1 MCSDKTPGT
10 PTGWKTPGDVMKLH
24 RLKIKQKALNA
35 RLTGNSTSQSSSKL
49 PSRNVTEKTINPF
62 RKCSS
67 TVNLG
72 TSQSSNKRSRADLE
86 EEEVSND
93 DGGTLFCL
101 LGGKSKS
108 DNIENISSFENIL
121 SKISNPA
128 KTVKKQDL
136 SQGFDQ
142 VPLDWT
148 LRSKMRFMSRK
159 PFPWNQKLKTCEE
172 ASGITGFV
180 RCVDT
185 DPSVNTGAS
194 CSNLDTSPN
203 AQFLTTCMFWQHPHL
218 PWLQLFPRS
227 RLKGPTAGGTSTI
240 NPGGP
245 TLSTG
250 VAASQAGGPTVLS
263 ADMKAALHRD
273 WIKSFMSLF
282 HLLRAKQ
289 CPYFYL
295 ISNSFT
301 CLFRAAGIGGHTEL
315 HAILTPTT
323 RGFRHLLRAEDIEFT
338 MPLKKPDSTSST
350 NTESSTKR
358 KKTSDPTLEPL
369 EQTQMETFSDDE
381 DIEEDRTEDWLKEM
395 GVTSTDI
402 RRIQSTQSDLRMGEE
417 REIDRTPESL
427 IYVQG
432 TEAQALFNFLVNCK
446 SCVATTGYL
455 TGVPPTLISPVC
467 FHSASL
473 QYLQVKDSTVRL
485 EGDIY
490 YSMEVR
496 GPILPHTVQYLC
508 QLLEKSQDSFSLT
521 FASVE
526 STKPF
531 SQIKSEHSQDLPP
544 SCQSKEGT
552 NLLSPRRNASSSIF
566 EQQNLSD
573 CGLRKNLISK
583 FCSQNSIRSYE
594 SVKYSDKSYRI
605 V

>member
-49 PSRNVTEKTINPF
+49 PSRNITEKTINPF

-67 TVNLG
+67 TSNLG
-72 TSQSSNKRSRADLE
+72 TAQSSNKRSRADLE

-93 DGGTLFCL
+93 DGGTLFRL

-128 KTVKKQDL
+128 QTVKKQDL

-185 DPSVNTGAS
+185 DPSVTTGAS

-227 RLKGPTAGGTSTI
+227 RLKGPTA
-240 NPGGP
+240 
-245 TLSTG
+245 
-250 VAASQAGGPTVLS
+250 
-263 ADMKAALHRD
+263 
-273 WIKSFMSLF
+273 
-282 HLLRAKQ
+282 
-289 CPYFYL
+289 
-295 ISNSFT
+295 
-301 CLFRAAGIGGHTEL
+301 GGHTEL